1 MSKIH
6 ICYVRY
12 VDTTLRL
19 FGKKALTKGCKTGVL
34 LLLWLLSLLSFK
46 AEKKSRFHF
55 VVIQNVINIDR
66 L

>member
-34 LLLWLLSLLSFK
+34 LLFGC
-46 AEKKSRFHF
+46 FHF
-55 VVIQNVINIDR
+55 FPSEQKR
-66 L
+66 SLGFTL